1 MANKPITELDF
12 FAAKDQFKSFLRNQT
27 QFRDYDFEGSNMN
40 VLLDVL
46 AYNTFLNNY
55 YTNMTFSEM
64 FLDSAQ
70 KRDSII
76 SHAKELNYLPRSSVS
91 AKASVRVTFSLEETS
106 VNVLIPRGATFRTNY
121 QGDNYS
127 FVTSQSYV
135 ARRTTSNDNGVNT
148 YIATEYDSTGAEIG
162 IDIYE
167 GAIIPDIQREG
178 YYLSENELKCIITNE
193 TVDINSIRVFVGD
206 EFADVL
212 SVTTSP
218 EIFQEYQYK
227 KDIFGVLPDDA
238 VFYIEPHFDD
248 KYVVTFGRNIHGRQP
263 SFTDKIFIDYRVCS
277 GSAPN
282 GASSFSTS
290 FVANARV
297 ETISPASGG
306 ADRESLE
313 SIRYF
318 APKSIQIQERAITSS
333 DYEVLLKQRFPQ
345 IQSISVYGGDELD
358 PPRYGKV
365 AISVNLQ
372 GNALISEAVKSDFER
387 YIGDKSPLTIQPIF
401 INPEYIYVSATINVG
416 YSRNFTTKSTQ
427 QLESEIRQV
436 IQNYNSA
443 NLNDF
448 GKTLRVSKLTTDID
462 NVDNGI
468 LSSSMSVNPI
478 IEYSPPLFLEQ
489 NPSFSFNAKLI
500 KPYPFRGTTN
510 FETYKPAIK
519 STVFDFDGTCS
530 FLQDD
535 GLGNIQVVSD
545 DVQNIQVLNPSIGTV
560 DYTNGIVRLSNF
572 AVNAFAGSAI
582 KIIANTENVN
592 VSAPKSRILV
602 IRDADITVNLT
613 ETS

>member
-193 TVDINSIRVFVGD
+193 TVDINSVRVFVGD

>member
-1 MANKPITELDF
+1 MANTPITELDF
-12 FAAKDQFKSFLRNQT
+12 FAAKDQFKSYLRNQT

-46 AYNTFLNNY
+46 AYNTFLNNF

-64 FLDSAQ
+64 FLDTAQ
-70 KRDSII
+70 KRDSVV

-91 AKASVRVTFSLEETS
+91 AKASVRVTFSLQETS
-106 VNVLIPRGATFRTNY
+106 VNVLIPRGTTFRTNY

-135 ARRTTSNDNGVNT
+135 ARRTTSNSNGINT
-148 YIATEYDSTGAEIG
+148 YVATEYDSSGVEIG

-178 YYLSENELKCIITNE
+178 FYLSENDLKCVITNE
-193 TVDINSIRVFVGD
+193 TVDVNSVRVFVGD

-212 SVTTSP
+212 SITTSP

-227 KDIFGVLPDDA
+227 KDIFGVLPDDP
-238 VFYIEPHFDD
+238 VFYIEPYFEE
-248 KYVVTFGRNIHGRQP
+248 KYVVTFGRNIFGRQP
-263 SFTDKIFIDYRVCS
+263 SFTDKIFVDYRVCS

-282 GASSFSTS
+282 GAALFSTS
-290 FVANARV
+290 FVTNARV

-306 ADRESLE
+306 ADKESLE

-372 GNALISEAVKSDFER
+372 GNALISDGVKSDFER
-387 YIGDKSPLTIQPIF
+387 YISDKSPLTIQPIF
-401 INPEYIYVSATINVG
+401 INPEYIYVKAVVNVNYSINL
-416 YSRNFTTKSTQ
+416 TTKSKQ
-427 QLESEIRQV
+427 QIESEIRQT
-436 IQNYNSA
+436 IQLYSA
-443 NLNDF
+443 NNLNDF
-448 GKTLRVSKLTTDID
+448 GKTLRISKLTTAID
-462 NVDNGI
+462 NVDKGI
-468 LSSSMSVNPI
+468 LSNSISLNPI
-478 IEYSPPLFLEQ
+478 IEYSPPLILEQ
-489 NPSFSFNAKLI
+489 NPAFSFNAKLI

-535 GLGNIQVVSD
+535 GLGNIQVLSD
-545 DVQNIQVLNPSIGTV
+545 NIQNIQVLNPAIGTV
-560 DYTNGIVRLSNF
+560 DYDNGIVRLSNF
-572 AVNAFAGSAI
+572 AVNGFAGSAI
-582 KIIANTENVN
+582 QIRANTENVN

-602 IRDADITVNLT
+602 IRDGDITVNIT
-613 ETS
+613 ETT